1 MKKKNLLP
9 MNLHF
14 FGHEDGTGT
23 GDGEGGGSGKP
34 GIEENGEGGT
44 GGDGAG
50 KDQDPPKTKTFDEI
64 LKDGSYQ
71 AEFDRRVQKALGT
84 AKDKWSALMDDKLS
98 EAEKLSKMNKE
109 EKEVYLRQKQEREL
123 QDREA
128 GITRRELM
136 AEAKN
141 TLTEKKLP
149 VGLADVLNY
158 TDADSCNKSI
168 AAVEKAFQEAVQSAV
183 EEKLKG
189 GKPPKKAT
197 SQEETDLAKQV
208 EALMMGTV

>member
-1 MKKKNLLP
+1 MRKKNLLK

-14 FGHEDGTGT
+14 FGFEGDGAGAE
-23 GDGEGGGSGKP
+23 GGEGGGLGEPGKE
-34 GIEENGEGGT
+34 GTRDGGT
-44 GGDGAG
+44 GGDG
-50 KDQDPPKTKTFDEI
+50 KEQDPPKTKTFDEI

-71 AEFDRRVQKALGT
+71 AEFDRRIQKALGT

-98 EAEKLSKMNKE
+98 EAEKLTKMNKE
-109 EKEVYLRQKQEREL
+109 EKEAYLRQKQEKDL

-141 TLTEKKLP
+141 TLSEKKLP
-149 VGLADVLNY
+149 VGLAEVLNY

-197 SQEETDLAKQV
+197 SQEEVDLAKQV